1 MDCRR
6 HDDGILLRNKC
17 LAQDTTAV
25 DSTAVAPAV
34 AEAVALR
41 EAAPDTVGDL
51 VLGLKHCMDVIGS
64 SPCVLYAARF
74 CFGGSRFYPVK
85 EYSQYFDEELC

>member
-17 LAQDTTAV
+17 LAQDTTTV

-34 AEAVALR
+34 VEAVAPAA

-51 VLGLKHCMDVIGS
+51 VLGLNTVWMLLAAALVFFMQ
-64 SPCVLYAARF
+64 PVL
-74 CFGGSRFYPVK
+74 
-85 EYSQYFDEELC
+85 L